1 MKIFQLSLPEYN
13 DHLLIKLAER
23 IMYELNIK

>member
-1 MKIFQLSLPEYN
+1 MKIFQLSPLEYN
-13 DHLLIKLAER
+13 DHSLIKLAER